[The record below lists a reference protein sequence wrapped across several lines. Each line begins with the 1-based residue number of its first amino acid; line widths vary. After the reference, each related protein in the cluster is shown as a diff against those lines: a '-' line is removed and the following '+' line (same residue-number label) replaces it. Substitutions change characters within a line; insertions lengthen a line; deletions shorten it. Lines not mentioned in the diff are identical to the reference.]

1 MQQVVTIVAEQ
12 QPFASIDIHNNTGKN
27 PHYGCIN
34 RLEPQYFQLAA
45 LFSRTVVFFETPKGV
60 QSMAMAEHCPSITLE
75 CGQPH
80 QPHGIEH
87 AADYVETVLHLENL
101 DTHGVAA
108 KDIDIY
114 QTVALVKVPEQYT
127 FSFSDPT
134 ADILF
139 RPELDKMNFS
149 ELNGET
155 VFATTP
161 NNANLLALDDHE
173 QDVSDDYFVVRNQQ
187 IILTKALMPAMLTL
201 DEKIIRQDCLCYLMK
216 RLKLPS
222 ALNR

>member
-1 MQQVVTIVAEQ
+1 
-12 QPFASIDIHNNTGKN
+12 
-27 PHYGCIN
+27 
-34 RLEPQYFQLAA
+34 
-45 LFSRTVVFFETPKGV
+45 
-60 QSMAMAEHCPSITLE
+60 MAMAEHCPSITLE

-101 DTHGVAA
+101 NAHGVTA

-134 ADILF
+134 ADIVF
-139 RPELDKMNFS
+139 RAELDKMNFS
-149 ELNGET
+149 ELHGET
-155 VFATTP
+155 VFATTH
-161 NNANLLALDDHE
+161 NHANLLALDDHE
-173 QDVSDDYFVVRNQQ
+173 QDVSDEYFVVRDQK

-216 RLKLPS
+216 RLKLPPV
-222 ALNR
+222 